1 MLATKPDDLRL
12 VLKANSVKE
21 RTDVMVSFDLSVYV
35 CVCVHMCTYV
45 STSAHMIN

>member
-21 RTDVMVSFDLSVYV
+21 RTDVMVSFDRSTRK
-35 CVCVHMCTYV
+35 HGIKV
-45 STSAHMIN
+45 SLMTKWQSI